1 MWFCHEKDFFHQGS
15 PFVVYYKEV
24 KYYSKDTNNFL
35 KKSFTLSNF
44 PDDILYVLLVWL
56 VCMDVDE
63 LENRLDLKEEEHIFT
78 YALVVLVELV
88 WNNSV
93 VQFNEWTWKQIT
105 GTSIVFATK
114 LERFPKWILKDQILL
129 SLVLP
134 KTEKAHNFSR
144 YG

>member
-1 MWFCHEKDFFHQGS
+1 
-15 PFVVYYKEV
+15 
-24 KYYSKDTNNFL
+24 
-35 KKSFTLSNF
+35 
-44 PDDILYVLLVWL
+44 
-56 VCMDVDE
+56 MDVDE

-78 YALVVLVELV
+78 YALVALVELV

-93 VQFNEWTWKQIT
+93 VQFNERTWKQIT
-105 GTSIVFATK
+105 GTSIVFTTK
-114 LERFPKWILKDQILL
+114 LERFSKWILKDQIL